1 MRCNLEEL
9 STRSDGRELA
19 ARDVETLEVR
29 YEPLLNAEARAD
41 TWRIVEAFS
50 RNGLPFELELGWA
63 SGSGSG
69 AKAQI
74 TVAHATRISVFARAL
89 TLRATNLT
97 GAANRVGVTVAD
109 GFAPTRN
116 QWETTGFV
124 GEGSP
129 GDFGV
134 PPFAERLRVE
144 LADPSVAA
152 TTTVRLLDGT
162 GLARSVFSVAD
173 QPPEGVL
180 VGGVHTVQVLSKNA
194 SSIPY
199 RAVYLL
205 SL

>member
-1 MRCNLEEL
+1 MVCNPEDL

-29 YEPLLNAEARAD
+29 HEPLLNAEARAD

-63 SGSGSG
+63 SGSGAG
-69 AKAQI
+69 AKARI
-74 TVAHATRISVFARAL
+74 TVAHATRVSVFARGL
-89 TLRATNLT
+89 TLRAANLS
-97 GAANRVGVTVAD
+97 ASPNRVGVTVAD

-116 QWETTGFV
+116 QWETTGFMS
-124 GEGSP
+124 EGSP

-134 PPFAERLRVE
+134 PPFAERLRIE
-144 LADPSVAA
+144 LADPSIAA
-152 TTTVRLLDGT
+152 TTTVRLIDGT

-180 VGGVHTVQVLSKNA
+180 VGGVHTVQVLSKNV
-194 SSIPY
+194 SGVPF